1 MLLLQRTIETF
12 DQLIECLNQA
22 VQDAEKLRRIV
33 LISKTT
39 GVVAASVG
47 TILNVIGMVLI
58 PFTVGLSVPILC
70 GTGTALTVSGGLTS
84 IGTTIADASIKI
96 GQQDNIKRL
105 LDEYEDSLKSSIEEY
120 EKLNRSLKKCDEIE
134 VQ

>member
-1 MLLLQRTIETF
+1 MLLLQSTIETF

>member
-1 MLLLQRTIETF
+1 MLLLQSTIETF
-12 DQLIECLNQA
+12 DQLIEYLNQA
-22 VQDAEKLRRIV
+22 VQDAEKLRRDV
-33 LISKTT
+33 LILKTT